1 MESCFKLINREYF
14 ELNKNYIAMVK
25 QLKNILDDKTQT
37 EKNTI
42 IEKMRLIRK
51 MIKELTY
58 KIEDFNESPTLI
70 DELHLLELEQ
80 EQKMI
85 DIIKEINFMT

>member
-14 ELNKNYIAMVK
+14 ELNKNYIQMVK
-25 QLKNILDDKTQT
+25 QLKNVLDDKTQT

-42 IEKMRLIRK
+42 IDKMRLIRK

-85 DIIKEINFMT
+85 DIIKQINFMT

>member
-1 MESCFKLINREYF
+1 MESCFKIINREYF
-14 ELNKNYIAMVK
+14 ELNKNYVQMVK
-25 QLKNILDDKTQT
+25 QLKNILNDKNEI
-37 EKNTI
+37 EKTTI
-42 IEKMRLIRK
+42 IDKMRLIRK

-70 DELHLLELEQ
+70 DELHILELQQ

-85 DIIKEINFMT
+85 DIIKQINFMT

>member
-1 MESCFKLINREYF
+1 
-14 ELNKNYIAMVK
+14 MVK
-25 QLKNILDDKTQT
+25 RLKNVLDNKTKK

-42 IEKMRLIRK
+42 IDKMRLIRK

-80 EQKMI
+80 EQSLWCFST
-85 DIIKEINFMT
+85 DASRNLDN

>member
-14 ELNKNYIAMVK
+14 ELNKNYIQMVK

-42 IEKMRLIRK
+42 IDKMRLIRK

-85 DIIKEINFMT
+85 DIIKQINFMT

>member
-42 IEKMRLIRK
+42 IDKMRLIRK
-51 MIKELTY
+51 MIKSFTAG
-58 KIEDFNESPTLI
+58 DNARFCP
-70 DELHLLELEQ
+70 
-80 EQKMI
+80 
-85 DIIKEINFMT
+85 